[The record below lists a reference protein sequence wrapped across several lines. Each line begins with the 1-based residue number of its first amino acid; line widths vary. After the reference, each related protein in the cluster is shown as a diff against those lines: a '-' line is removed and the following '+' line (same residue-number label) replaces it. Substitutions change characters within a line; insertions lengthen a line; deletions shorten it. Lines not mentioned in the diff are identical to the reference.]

1 MTKIH
6 STVRAI
12 SVLSIAGVFAAVI
25 IVASYLAAQTT
36 ISNKTTP
43 NESQIA
49 VRIVAEG
56 TTRGAVA
63 CARCHGFDG
72 ASDGSGAFPRLDG
85 QSAPYLAD
93 QLRRFASG
101 DRQNALMQP
110 IAKAL
115 KDDEIGAVA
124 QYYAHVHTVPLPS
137 RPVPAQLRD
146 RGKQVAEVGDLS
158 VRVQACES
166 CHGPNGEGEPV
177 SGVPYLGG
185 QYSHYIGVQI
195 QMFRQGYRK
204 SQQMIVPAHNLS
216 EQDITAVAA
225 YFEQAPRPAVK

>member
-6 STVRAI
+6 STVRTMF
-12 SVLSIAGVFAAVI
+12 VLVVAGI
-25 IVASYLAAQTT
+25 IVASYLAAQTGT
-36 ISNKTTP
+36 PNKSISNK
-43 NESQIA
+43 SQTA

-85 QSAPYLAD
+85 QSPQYLAE
-93 QLRRFASG
+93 QLRHFASG
-101 DRQNALMQP
+101 ARQNALMQP
-110 IAKAL
+110 IARGL
-115 KDDEIGAVA
+115 NDDEIDAVA
-124 QYYAHVHTVPLPS
+124 QYYASLHAVPFPS

-166 CHGPNGEGEPV
+166 CHGPNGEGEPI

-185 QYSHYIGVQI
+185 QYSHYISVQI

-204 SQQMIVPAHNLS
+204 SQQMFVPAHNLN
-216 EQDITAVAA
+216 EQDVLAVAD
-225 YFEQAPRPAVK
+225 YFEQASRPAVK

>member
-1 MTKIH
+1 MTKTRNH
-6 STVRAI
+6 LRI
-12 SVLSIAGVFAAVI
+12 SLLVVAGI
-25 IVASYLAAQTT
+25 IVASCVAAQTSV
-36 ISNKTTP
+36 SNKTTP
-43 NESQIA
+43 NKTTSNQSQMA
-49 VRIVAEG
+49 VQIVAEG

-85 QSAPYLAD
+85 QSAQYLAD
-93 QLRRFASG
+93 QLHRFASG

-115 KDDEIGAVA
+115 KDDEINAVA
-124 QYYAHVHTVPLPS
+124 QYYANVHTVPLPS
-137 RPVPAQLRD
+137 RPMPAQLRD
-146 RGKQVAEVGDLS
+146 RGRQVAEVGDLS

-185 QYSHYIGVQI
+185 QYSHYISVQI

-216 EQDITAVAA
+216 EQDIIAVAD
-225 YFEQAPRPAVK
+225 YFEQALRPPVK

>member
-1 MTKIH
+1 MMNTH
-6 STVRAI
+6 NPVRI
-12 SVLSIAGVFAAVI
+12 FLLVVAGI
-25 IVASYLAAQTT
+25 IVASYVAAQTS
-36 ISNKTTP
+36 IRNKTTP
-43 NESQIA
+43 NKPTSNQSQMAIQ
-49 VRIVAEG
+49 IVAQG

-85 QSAPYLAD
+85 QSAQYLAD
-93 QLRRFASG
+93 QLRRFTSG
-101 DRQNALMQP
+101 DRQNALMLP

-115 KDDEIGAVA
+115 KDDEINAVA
-124 QYYAHVHTVPLPS
+124 QYYASLHAVTFPS

-166 CHGPNGEGEPV
+166 CHGPNGQGEPI

-185 QYSHYIGVQI
+185 QYSHYITVQI

-204 SQQMIVPAHNLS
+204 SQQMSVPAHNLS
-216 EQDITAVAA
+216 EQDIIAVAD
-225 YFEQAPRPAVK
+225 YFEQASRPAVK